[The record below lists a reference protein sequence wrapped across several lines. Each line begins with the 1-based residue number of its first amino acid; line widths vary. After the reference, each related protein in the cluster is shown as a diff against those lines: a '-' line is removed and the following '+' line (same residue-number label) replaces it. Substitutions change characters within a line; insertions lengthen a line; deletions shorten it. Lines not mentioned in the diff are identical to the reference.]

1 MVRTPGIGAQAKNGK
16 SGHQAQ
22 LKPHP
27 AATASARTAAARPDS
42 GLLKLQRLAGNQVVA
57 QLLSVQRL
65 KKDVTP
71 KLLVHIFHGEKGA
84 GGEITGYHS
93 ENEKDAE
100 KTIAAV
106 SKAAK
111 RSPADPVGVYTA
123 APVVAK
129 ASVAKPG
136 KSGKG
141 GKDGGK
147 GLKDKTSG
155 SSFFPAAWDRATVTK
170 VIAES
175 TEELKEFKVQP
186 GRGLRGPR
194 CADEARRRHPVPRL
208 HADGGRGRRLGQQ
221 KEKRRQEEEGEMSCG
236 LVTVGTPVYT
246 ITGQC

>member
-1 MVRTPGIGAQAKNGK
+1 
-16 SGHQAQ
+16 
-22 LKPHP
+22 
-27 AATASARTAAARPDS
+27 
-42 GLLKLQRLAGNQVVA
+42 LLKLQRLAGNQVVA

-71 KLLVHIFHGEKGA
+71 ELLVHIFHGEKGA

-129 ASVAKPG
+129 AGVAKPG

-155 SSFFPAAWDRATVTK
+155 SSFFPAAWDRATVAK
-170 VIAES
+170 VVAES
-175 TEELKEFKVQP
+175 TRSSKSPKYNRV
-186 GRGLRGPR
+186 G
-194 CADEARRRHPVPRL
+194 AH
-208 HADGGRGRRLGQQ
+208 DGQDVLMKLAGYTLY
-221 KEKRRQEEEGEMSCG
+221 
-236 LVTVGTPVYT
+236 PVYT
-246 ITGQC
+246 PMEVEGEGSGSKKKKGAKKKKGK